1 LRFLEK
7 MRGAGTQEQEKQ
19 LTRLENMS
27 GEAMKEELKMW
38 ILRRKRI
45 LKKLLAAPAK
55 EEL

>member
-1 LRFLEK
+1 MRFLEK